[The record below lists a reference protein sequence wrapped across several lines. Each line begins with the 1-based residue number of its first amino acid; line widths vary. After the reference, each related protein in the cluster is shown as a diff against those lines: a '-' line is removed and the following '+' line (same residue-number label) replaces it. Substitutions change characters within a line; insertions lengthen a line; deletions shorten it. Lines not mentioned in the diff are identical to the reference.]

1 MDYALSALSLD
12 GARRGALTYCD
23 GQARGESAPGSHN
36 STSTSI
42 SVHYTCSNVST
53 LMLAP
58 GSHNSTSEGVS
69 LILVLLAP
77 SLESVD
83 SILVLMV
90 VLLVPIVVRCG
101 ALLSPGVQPTLSHG
115 QRSGV

>member
-23 GQARGESAPGSHN
+23 GQARRESAPGSHN
-36 STSTSI
+36 STSTC
-42 SVHYTCSNVST
+42 VR
-53 LMLAP
+53 
-58 GSHNSTSEGVS
+58 
-69 LILVLLAP
+69 LILALLAP
-77 SLESVD
+77 SLEPVG

-90 VLLVPIVVRCG
+90 VLLVPKVVRCG